1 MIVAT
6 LNVRGVGGNSKY
18 LALKRI
24 LYLVKCDVFLIHETM
39 VGVEKARNIFV
50 KLLPH
55 WFFCGVDSTGLSSGM
70 ISTWNPRKYDFS
82 TYSIP
87 TEILLEGCVKHLDRN
102 LKVINCYGLYSDREV
117 FWEAIKNEGI
127 FKDQNLILGSDLNF
141 TTSFREVWGE
151 HSRVYPLQ
159 PYFSKLLQEEGM
171 VDVEPLKLLPTWRNG
186 RGG

>member
-1 MIVAT
+1 MILAT
-6 LNVRGVGGNSKY
+6 LNVRGLGGNSKY

-24 LYLVKCDVFLIHETM
+24 LDLVKRDVLLIHETM
-39 VGVEKARNIFV
+39 VGVEKARDIFV

-55 WFFCGVDSTGLSSGM
+55 WFFGGVDSTSLSGGM
-70 ISTWNPRKYDFS
+70 ISAWNPRKDDFS
-82 TYSIP
+82 AYLILSG
-87 TEILLEGCVKHLDRN
+87 ILLEGHVKHLDRN
-102 LKVINCYGLYSDREV
+102 LKVINFYGLYSDREV
-117 FWEAIKNEGI
+117 FWEDIKSEGI
-127 FKDQNLILGSDLNF
+127 FKDQNLILGGNLNF

-151 HSRVYPLQ
+151 HSRVYLLQ